1 MAILTG
7 PQCVDDLSDVSS
19 CTDAFLDADDTN
31 ILTNGK
37 DNLVLQDLLNK
48 KLAKISEWDKVNK
61 LSHTSNKTPFMVFSR
76 WKIVHPQIDI
86 KIDDQSAVETY
97 LANTL
102 VFYIDKKLT

>member
-1 MAILTG
+1 
-7 PQCVDDLSDVSS
+7 
-19 CTDAFLDADDTN
+19 
-31 ILTNGK
+31 
-37 DNLVLQDLLNK
+37 
-48 KLAKISEWDKVNK
+48 
-61 LSHTSNKTPFMVFSR
+61 MVFSR